1 MNGPTTRSGAPRRRR
16 PRTPP
21 PRQGRVLAAVLLGV
35 AVLLLAAACGG
46 SSNRPTGSATTTAG
60 TGATATVGTGATATV
75 RTGST
80 APAGTGATATGGT
93 GGDPVA
99 TGASCTS
106 RPGSVC
112 VTDRARGHT
121 VRLLTGWTLTLRL
134 DAPGRSFSAPR
145 RYGPAALRALG
156 APRHNGT
163 ELVARYRAVRPGT
176 VSLRA
181 TERPVCR
188 PGAACPDYV
197 SLWTLTVRVNRRP

>member
-21 PRQGRVLAAVLLGV
+21 PRRGRVLAAVLLGV

-134 DAPGRSFSAPR
+134 GAPGRTFGAPQLF
-145 RYGPAALRALG
+145 GASSLQALG
-156 APRHNGT
+156 RPRHSGNET
-163 ELVARYRAVRPGT
+163 VASYRAVKPGT
-176 VSLRA
+176 VMVRA
-181 TERPVCR
+181 TERPRCN
-188 PGAACPDYV
+188 PGSVCPDYV
-197 SLWTLTVRVNRRP
+197 SLWMLTVRVSRRP